1 MTYIV
6 GLTGGIGSGKSTVAN
21 WFGEQGVTV
30 VDADIIAREVVAVG
44 EPVLDAI
51 AAYFG
56 PEVLA
61 EDGSL
66 NRSELR
72 QRIFDNPAYRHWLE
86 ALLHPL
92 IRERMMTACQL
103 ADSAYCLL
111 VVPLLVENQLTDLC
125 DRVLVVDVT
134 PEQQIAR
141 TMQRD
146 QTDEA
151 QVQAI
156 MASQASRE
164 QRLAAADD
172 VIDNN
177 GHDRDRVKAAALQL
191 HEQYLALAHENQ
203 AISRKPV
210 S

>member
-6 GLTGGIGSGKSTVAN
+6 GLTGGIGSGKSTVAH
-21 WFGEQGVTV
+21 WFAEQGVTV
-30 VDADIIAREVVAVG
+30 VDADIIAREVVTVG

-72 QRIFDNPAYRHWLE
+72 QRIFENPAYRHWLE

-92 IRERMMTACQL
+92 IRERMISACQL
-103 ADSAYCLL
+103 ASSTYCLL
-111 VVPLLVENQLTDLC
+111 VVPLLVENKLTDLC
-125 DRVLVVDVT
+125 DRVLVIDVSA
-134 PEQQIAR
+134 EQQIAR

-146 QTDEA
+146 HADET
-151 QVQAI
+151 QVKAI

-177 GHDRDRVKAAALQL
+177 GHDRSQVKAAVAQL
-191 HEQYLALAHENQ
+191 HEQYLALA
-203 AISRKPV
+203 SR
-210 S
+210 

>member
-6 GLTGGIGSGKSTVAN
+6 GLTGGIGSGKTTIAN
-21 WFGEQGVTV
+21 WFAEQDVTI
-30 VDADIIAREVVAVG
+30 VDADIIARDLVAVG

-56 PEVLA
+56 PEVIA

-66 NRSELR
+66 NRSKLR
-72 QRIFDNPAYRHWLE
+72 QRIFENPAYRHWLE

-92 IRERMMTACQL
+92 IRERMLAACQL
-103 ADSAYCLL
+103 AASPYCLL
-111 VVPLLVENQLTDLC
+111 VVPLLVENKLTDLC
-125 DRVLVVDVT
+125 DRVLVVDVS
-134 PEQQIAR
+134 PEQQLAR

-146 QTDEA
+146 QADEA
-151 QVQAI
+151 QVNAI

-177 GHDRDRVKAAALQL
+177 GHHRGQVKAAVAQLHDKYLQL
-191 HEQYLALAHENQ
+191 SQ
-203 AISRKPV
+203 P
-210 S
+210 